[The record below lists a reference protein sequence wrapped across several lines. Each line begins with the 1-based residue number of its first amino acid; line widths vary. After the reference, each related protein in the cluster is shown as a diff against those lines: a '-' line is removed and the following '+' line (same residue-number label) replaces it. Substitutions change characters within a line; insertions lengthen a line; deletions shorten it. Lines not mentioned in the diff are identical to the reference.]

1 MSIADLPDSRMMN
14 HTRSG
19 RIVWSSLAIAGICGL
34 ILAAGAPARAAAI
47 CFASSKSYQ
56 IHPVRGG
63 ADIKDGWTV
72 KGDAFAQCVH
82 RAEAADRSLHARY
95 PDNVYALSPVATI
108 GCHSPC
114 A

>member
-1 MSIADLPDSRMMN
+1 MN
-14 HTRSG
+14 AHESS
-19 RIVWSSLAIAGICGL
+19 RIVWSSLAIAGIFVTTL
-34 ILAAGAPARAAAI
+34 MVRIPARAATA
-47 CFASSKSYQ
+47 CFASSKTYQ

-63 ADIKDGWTV
+63 ADIKDGWSV

-95 PDNVYALSPVATI
+95 PGSVYALSPAATI

-114 A
+114 DG

>member
-1 MSIADLPDSRMMN
+1 MN
-14 HTRSG
+14 GYGPS
-19 RIVWSSLAIAGICGL
+19 RIVWSGIAIAGICGL
-34 ILAAGAPARAAAI
+34 ILAAEVPARAAAI
-47 CFASSKSYQ
+47 CFASSKTYQ

-63 ADIKDGWTV
+63 ADIKDGWTI

-95 PDNVYALSPVATI
+95 PDSMYVLSPTATI

-114 A
+114 E

>member
-1 MSIADLPDSRMMN
+1 MN
-14 HTRSG
+14 AHELS
-19 RIVWSSLAIAGICGL
+19 RIVWSSLAIAGIFGTS
-34 ILAAGAPARAAAI
+34 LAAGLPARATTV
-47 CFASSKSYQ
+47 CFASSKTYQ

-63 ADIKDGWTV
+63 ADIKDGWFV

-82 RAEAADRSLHARY
+82 RAEAADKSLHAHY
-95 PDNVYALSPVATI
+95 PDSVYALSPTATI

>member
-1 MSIADLPDSRMMN
+1 MN
-14 HTRSG
+14 AHGLS
-19 RIVWSSLAIAGICGL
+19 RIVWSGVAIAGIFGAVL
-34 ILAAGAPARAAAI
+34 TAGIPARATTA
-47 CFASSKSYQ
+47 CFASSKTYR

-82 RAEAADRSLHARY
+82 RAEAADKALHARY
-95 PDNVYALSPVATI
+95 PDNVYALSPTATI

-114 A
+114 GQ